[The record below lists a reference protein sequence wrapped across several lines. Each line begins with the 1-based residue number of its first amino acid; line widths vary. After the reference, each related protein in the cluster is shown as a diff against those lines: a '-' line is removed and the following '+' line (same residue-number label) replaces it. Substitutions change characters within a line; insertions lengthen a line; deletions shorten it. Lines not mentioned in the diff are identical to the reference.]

1 VRRACRECAACRALR
16 GRWVPLAGTT
26 ARRVRRGR
34 GEPRERRAHK
44 ARRGQLGPLAHKA
57 RRGQLGP
64 RAHLGQ
70 QAEQRVTQALQGPQ
84 GLRASPAQEQLAR
97 QGLLAQREQA
107 HKARLAPRV

>member
-44 ARRGQLGPLAHKA
+44 ARREPLVA
-57 RRGQLGP
+57 
-64 RAHLGQ
+64 
-70 QAEQRVTQALQGPQ
+70 QRVT
-84 GLRASPAQEQLAR
+84 RARLGRRAQLAAR
-97 QGLLAQREQA
+97 AQSV
-107 HKARLAPRV
+107 HRVRRVPWVRRVP